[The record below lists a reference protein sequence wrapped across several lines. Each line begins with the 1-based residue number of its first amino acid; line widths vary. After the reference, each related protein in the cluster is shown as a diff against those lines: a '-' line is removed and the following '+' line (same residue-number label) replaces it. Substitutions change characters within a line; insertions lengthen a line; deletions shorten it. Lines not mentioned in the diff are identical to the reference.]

1 MIFMIAFLVI
11 NAEHACIDFM
21 WCQNLTTRRGVAEGD
36 WPATMSVEERA
47 LTILFQGT
55 LLKVPFLFNFI
66 NYSFLVFKFQSVL
79 VKFFLFFFPGISCM
93 WLYDYYY

>member
-1 MIFMIAFLVI
+1 MIAFLVI

-79 VKFFLFFFPGISCM
+79 VKFFFILFS
-93 WLYDYYY
+93 WHKLHVAV

>member
-1 MIFMIAFLVI
+1 MIAFLVI

-47 LTILFQGT
+47 LTSLFQGT

-66 NYSFLVFKFQSVL
+66 NYSFLVFKISIGSCEV
-79 VKFFLFFFPGISCM
+79 FFFFFPGISCM